1 MLDDLPVE
9 MILKIIYSLNHIDII
24 NLYKVSIN
32 LKNIVDKNVPNI
44 YNSIYNEQIDINF
57 KIFSKIYFDNIKMK
71 KQSLIVILY
80 IHKWLETELLDGPM
94 ERSILPES
102 MKKATNIFLT
112 NIFPEKKNEIF
123 DTMLN
128 SFNGWHRGLKKCI
141 EKYISSDLLDNINMS
156 RIVVD
161 GFRLCDI
168 FDYDNPKIMI
178 YNKNFTL
185 KEKYKIK
192 INNYD
197 TKIFPNL

>member
-94 ERSILPES
+94 DRSIIPDS
-102 MKKATNIFLT
+102 MKKATSIYLVNLY
-112 NIFPEKKNEIF
+112 PKKKMKSSIVF
-123 DTMLN
+123 YLQVMD
-128 SFNGWHRGLKKCI
+128 GI
-141 EKYISSDLLDNINMS
+141 ED
-156 RIVVD
+156 
-161 GFRLCDI
+161 
-168 FDYDNPKIMI
+168 
-178 YNKNFTL
+178 
-185 KEKYKIK
+185 
-192 INNYD
+192 
-197 TKIFPNL
+197 

>member
-94 ERSILPES
+94 DRSIIPDS
-102 MKKATNIFLT
+102 MKKATSIYLVNLY
-112 NIFPEKKNEIF
+112 PKKKNEIF
-123 DTMLN
+123 DSLLST
-128 SFNGWHRGLKKCI
+128 SNGWHRGLKKCI
-141 EKYISSDLLDNINMS
+141 QEYVSLDLLNSINIS
-156 RIVVD
+156 RIVID
-161 GFRLCDI
+161 GFRYFEI
-168 FDYDNPKIMI
+168 FNYDNPEIMI
-178 YNKNFTL
+178 YNKNFTQ

-192 INNYD
+192 ININD
-197 TKIFPNL
+197 AKMFPNL